1 MNFIFIYF
9 YYLLLF
15 IIKFY
20 YKMTETI
27 NNDVLL
33 IEIQKLSNIFLY
45 NITNIDK
52 KLDEIILRV
61 SKLENKVD
69 FIENYKN
76 QSDIKKIKELKNET
90 IELPEYDILRALN
103 YKDHRSIL
111 YIFKLY
117 YKNKLNL
124 KHAYPIRI
132 KGQRSFEYYSNEE
145 WVPDLYGNNIMNIIC
160 KNMENLFIKYN
171 VIEKVNIDNLLSNQ
185 EFIYKLSNDKYKRT
199 LLPFIIEEVRQ
210 NNL

>member
-27 NNDVLL
+27 SNDLLL
-33 IEIQKLSNIFLY
+33 IEIQKLSNIFLD
-45 NITNIDK
+45 NIKNIDT

-76 QSDIKKIKELKNET
+76 QADIKKIKELKNET
-90 IELPEYDILRALN
+90 IELSEYDILRALN

-171 VIEKVNIDNLLSNQ
+171 VIEKVNIDNLLANQ
-185 EFIYKLSNDKYKRT
+185 EFIYKLSNDTYRRKI
-199 LLPFIIEEVRQ
+199 LPFIIEEVRQ

>member
-1 MNFIFIYF
+1 
-9 YYLLLF
+9 
-15 IIKFY
+15 
-20 YKMTETI
+20 MTE
-27 NNDVLL
+27 NNTVNNEILL
-33 IEIQKLSNIFLY
+33 IEIQKLSTLFLD
-45 NITNIDK
+45 NITNIDN
-52 KLDEIILRV
+52 KLDQIISRV

-76 QSDIKKIKELKNET
+76 QSDIKKIRELRYEN

-199 LLPFIIEEVRQ
+199 ILPFIIEEVRI

>member
-1 MNFIFIYF
+1 
-9 YYLLLF
+9 
-15 IIKFY
+15 
-20 YKMTETI
+20 MTELS
-27 NNDVLL
+27 NDDIILE
-33 IEIQKLSNIFLY
+33 EIKKLSNTFLES
-45 NITNIDK
+45 ITKIDEK
-52 KLDEIILRV
+52 IDEIISRV
-61 SKLENKVD
+61 SKLENKVQI
-69 FIENYKN
+69 IEHNKN
-76 QSDIKKIKELKNET
+76 NNDAKKIKELRIEN
-90 IELPEYDILRALN
+90 IELPDFDIIRALN
-103 YKDHRSIL
+103 YKDHRSVL

-132 KGQRSFEYYSNEE
+132 KGQRSFEYYSNDE

-171 VIEKVNIDNLLSNQ
+171 VIEKIDIDNLLSNQ
-185 EFIYKLSNDKYKRT
+185 EFIYKLSNDVYRRK

>member
-1 MNFIFIYF
+1 MNFIFIYFIYF
-9 YYLLLF
+9 YYLLLNF
-15 IIKFY
+15 IIK
-20 YKMTETI
+20 MTDNT

-33 IEIQKLSNIFLY
+33 TEIKKMSNIFLD

-90 IELPEYDILRALN
+90 IELSEYDILRALN

-124 KHAYPIRI
+124 KHVYPIRI

-185 EFIYKLSNDKYKRT
+185 EFIYKLSNDKYKRI

>member
-1 MNFIFIYF
+1 
-9 YYLLLF
+9 
-15 IIKFY
+15 
-20 YKMTETI
+20 MTELS
-27 NNDVLL
+27 NDDIILE
-33 IEIQKLSNIFLY
+33 EIKKLSNTFLES
-45 NITNIDK
+45 ITKIDEK
-52 KLDEIILRV
+52 IDEIISRV
-61 SKLENKVD
+61 SKLENKVQI
-69 FIENYKN
+69 IEHNKN
-76 QSDIKKIKELKNET
+76 NNDAKKIKELRIEN
-90 IELPEYDILRALN
+90 IELPDFDIIRALN
-103 YKDHRSIL
+103 YKDHRSVL

-171 VIEKVNIDNLLSNQ
+171 VIEKIDIDNLLSNQ
-185 EFIYKLSNDKYKRT
+185 EFIYKLSNDVYRRK

>member
-1 MNFIFIYF
+1 MS
-9 YYLLLF
+9 
-15 IIKFY
+15 
-20 YKMTETI
+20 
-27 NNDVLL
+27 NNDL
-33 IEIQKLSNIFLY
+33 ILEEIKKLSNNFLES
-45 NITNIDK
+45 ITKIDEK
-52 KLDEIILRV
+52 IDEIILRV
-61 SKLENKVD
+61 SKLENKVQI
-69 FIENYKN
+69 IEHNKN
-76 QSDIKKIKELKNET
+76 NNDTRKIKELRVEN
-90 IELPEYDILRALN
+90 IELPDFDVIRALN

-132 KGQRSFEYYSNEE
+132 KGQRSFEYYSNDE

-160 KNMENLFIKYN
+160 KNLENLFIKYN
-171 VIEKVNIDNLLSNQ
+171 VIEKIDIDNLLSNQ
-185 EFIYKLSNDKYKRT
+185 EFIYKLSNDVYKRK